1 MVSPISWYWPS
12 NETSTVGNEALFLIE
27 GYRAGHYPPRLS
39 SLYYF
44 RPNRSEVRAWWDTYG
59 KRGLPDEKA
68 AIRLV
73 QDASPDLRAY
83 PSDTFPIKA
92 IITQRAPD
100 GWYVAFVVEGSGVLD
115 HLGPVL
121 FRGQ

>member
-1 MVSPISWYWPS
+1 MPGI
-12 NETSTVGNEALFLIE
+12 I
-27 GYRAGHYPPRLS
+27 PRGLS

-100 GWYVAFVVEGSGVLD
+100 GWYVAFVVEGSGYRSSRPGAIPWAMTVQVRLTGNISHRIMVMPQD
-115 HLGPVL
+115 FSAEKCG
-121 FRGQ
+121 